1 MNAMTRW
8 DPFREIRTWNERMN
22 RIFGSE
28 LPTRREEDE
37 TLLSGAWMPPVD
49 IVETKDK
56 IALNIELPGFRENQ
70 VDLTIEDG
78 VLTVKGERK
87 LEKRSNEENYH
98 RIERAYGSFVRS
110 FTLPTAVEQNQISA
124 NFADGIL
131 HVEMPKREETKPK
144 QIRIRAGSGDDGRKD
159 IDVKKSGK

>member
-1 MNAMTRW
+1 MNGLTRW
-8 DPFREIRTWNERMN
+8 DPFRELRVWNDRMN
-22 RIFGSE
+22 RIFSNE
-28 LPTRREEDE
+28 LPARREEDE

-56 IALNIELPGFRENQ
+56 INLNIELPGFRENQ

-87 LEKRSNEENYH
+87 FEKKDNEENYH

-110 FTLPTAVEQNQISA
+110 FTLPTSVEQSRINA
-124 NFADGIL
+124 NFADGVL
-131 HVEMPKREETKPK
+131 HIDMPKREETKPK
-144 QIRIRAGSGDDGRKD
+144 QIRISAGSGEGKKD
-159 IDVKKSGK
+159 IDVKKSPR